1 MESRPALV
9 GKVCIKETRDKD
21 VEFWAG
27 RLLPSPATQI
37 VVDSSTLFEG
47 VAATMGNDNNKFVK
61 CFQLVCTPVV
71 DDSPQRRIGALECA
85 AEKGQWG
92 SIRKHRGL

>member
-9 GKVCIKETRDKD
+9 GKVCIKETR
-21 VEFWAG
+21 E
-27 RLLPSPATQI
+27 I